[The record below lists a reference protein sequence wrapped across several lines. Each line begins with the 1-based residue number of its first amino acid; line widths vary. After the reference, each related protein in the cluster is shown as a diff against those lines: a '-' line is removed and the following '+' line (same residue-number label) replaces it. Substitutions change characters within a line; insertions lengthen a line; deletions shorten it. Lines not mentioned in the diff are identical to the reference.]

1 MPHGAIPVSRRDSQT
16 LCAWAQCV
24 RSEKC
29 AGGSGLV
36 SSGGLVR
43 PRVTGGHGECPCRTI
58 CGHVGLISSVTASF
72 PEACNHSPWGTER
85 AGTSA
90 ESRSLGASFH
100 QPAGVDV
107 SHLNKASSEDDYLP
121 MSTVFSTLQDMEGAG
136 GNSQNVHNRRNPRNL
151 QFGSHNCPPEALSL
165 HKGQVRGSHIQP
177 PVVNRSLK
185 PGWQGDDF
193 MTWVVLSAFVHLE
206 IRES

>member
-1 MPHGAIPVSRRDSQT
+1 MPGGFMFIVQTRDHT
-16 LCAWAQCV
+16 FY
-24 RSEKC
+24 
-29 AGGSGLV
+29 LV
-36 SSGGLVR
+36 AETKEDMHKWVQS
-43 PRVTGGHGECPCRTI
+43 I
-58 CGHVGLISSVTASF
+58 CQACGFWQEVESKASF

-185 PGWQGDDF
+185 PGWQAAALRSPAPLRNCAMSLHRGP
-193 MTWVVLSAFVHLE
+193 TAYTQKTE
-206 IRES
+206 REYSSLL